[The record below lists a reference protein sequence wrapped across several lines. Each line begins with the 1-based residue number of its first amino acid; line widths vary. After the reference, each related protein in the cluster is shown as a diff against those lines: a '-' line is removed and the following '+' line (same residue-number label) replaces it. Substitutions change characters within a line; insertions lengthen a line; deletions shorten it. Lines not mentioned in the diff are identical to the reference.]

1 MCMFCKSLFVFLY
14 FFLLALVLSVFLQ
27 FTDSD
32 NPFGIVKLFLTIYM
46 SMYVIRR
53 VSYKKNSLLTL
64 RKHPSS
70 PAVFVG
76 SMLLIFLFFSVI
88 LCFVCLHYVSCV
100 PNVASVGGLIIS
112 DFLSVFYVCLT
123 LSPSNDS
130 ACTNLRK

>member
-1 MCMFCKSLFVFLY
+1 MCMFCRSLFVFLY

-32 NPFGIVKLFLTIYM
+32 YPFGIVKLLLTIYM
-46 SMYVIRR
+46 YMYVIR
-53 VSYKKNSLLTL
+53 VFYKKNSLLTL

-70 PAVFVG
+70 PAVFVA
-76 SMLLIFLFFSVI
+76 SMLLIVLFFSVI

-112 DFLSVFYVCLT
+112 DFLSDFYVCLT